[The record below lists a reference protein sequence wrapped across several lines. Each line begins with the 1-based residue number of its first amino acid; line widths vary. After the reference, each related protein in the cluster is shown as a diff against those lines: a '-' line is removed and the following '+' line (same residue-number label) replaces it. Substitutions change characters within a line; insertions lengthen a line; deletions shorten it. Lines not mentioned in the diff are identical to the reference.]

1 MAEFR
6 KTGISYISNT
16 IINNV
21 MKSIK
26 LNEVLT
32 AISQYAENPQ
42 GKKPMIFWFHSNP
55 DLDDIKQVINSTP
68 SYSTFIG
75 HPLKQ
80 GNQYMFLNGNTVK
93 IANHPELV
101 DAFVLPTTK
110 NDSTK
115 LFIYHK
121 YIQQLDAEALQYC
134 MDIVTIG
141 QYPVVCLMND
151 YSLKTGKP
159 SEELLSFVSESFEQ
173 YNVNQ

>member
-1 MAEFR
+1 MEILFATSREL
-6 KTGISYISNT
+6 
-16 IINNV
+16 INRV
-21 MKSIK
+21 
-26 LNEVLT
+26 
-32 AISQYAENPQ
+32 
-42 GKKPMIFWFHSNP
+42 
-55 DLDDIKQVINSTP
+55 ST
-68 SYSTFIG
+68 
-75 HPLKQ
+75 
-80 GNQYMFLNGNTVK
+80 
-93 IANHPELV
+93 
-101 DAFVLPTTK
+101 AFVREK
-110 NDSTK
+110 HDEK